1 MRAKRALEYVV
12 AVLAAAAAVQ
22 LGQIVREASAGAET
36 LLLVAAIVLSC
47 WHGGVGPGLA
57 ATTLVVCAELAP
69 LLHPPGPGAASWPR
83 AAILFA
89 VALLIIGSEAVHRR
103 AARQWGQSRAELQAR
118 LGETSRALAQ
128 ANRDLHHQFA
138 AGQQKEG
145 ELLAYQ
151 GRLRDLAA
159 ELSYA
164 EERERQRIAT
174 QLHDDIG
181 QTLSI
186 CQMRLESLREA
197 APADLPETVAQIV
210 EVLEQTITRTRTLTC
225 QLSPPVLRELGLV
238 AAIQWL
244 SEQVAAQSGLRIRV
258 DAGPEPTTLDEDLR
272 ILLFQVAREL
282 LANVV
287 KHAGARHVTVSLWSE
302 KGRLTLGVEDDG
314 VGFETNAASGVNGNS
329 HKKNSFGL
337 FSIRERLRHCGGG
350 LVVESEAGR
359 GARCTVV
366 LDVGHGNGD
375 RSLRGASQL
384 HEAGSGEG
392 QGNHDR
398 QEQYEARPGPP
409 RG

>member
-1 MRAKRALEYVV
+1 MRAKRALEYLI

-22 LGQIVREASAGAET
+22 LGLLIRETSAGAET
-36 LLLVAAIVLSC
+36 LLLVAAIVLSS
-47 WHGGVGPGLA
+47 WRGGLGPGLV
-57 ATTLVVCAELAP
+57 ATAIVVCAELGP
-69 LLHPPGPGAASWPR
+69 SIHPPHLGVVSWAR
-83 AAILFA
+83 AAILLA
-89 VALLIIGSEAVHRR
+89 VALLIVGSNVVHRR
-103 AARQWGQSRAELQAR
+103 AEWQWRQAR
-118 LGETSRALAQ
+118 GELEARVSEASRALAQ
-128 ANRDLHHQFA
+128 VNEDLRQQFA
-138 AGQQKEG
+138 AGRQKED

-186 CQMRLESLREA
+186 CQMRLESLRET

-258 DAGPEPTTLDEDLR
+258 DAGPEPATLDEDLR
-272 ILLFQVAREL
+272 IVLFQVAREL

-287 KHAGARHVTVSLWSE
+287 KHAGARHVTVSLWSRE
-302 KGRLTLGVEDDG
+302 GQVRLGVEDDG
-314 VGFETNAASGVNGNS
+314 VGFETKPAASGVHGGNR
-329 HKKNSFGL
+329 KKNSFGL
-337 FSIRERLRHCGGG
+337 FSIRERLRHCGGQ

-366 LDVGHGNGD
+366 LNVRNGD
-375 RSLRGASQL
+375 RPLRGASQL
-384 HEAGSGEG
+384 HEAGNGEG
-392 QGNHDR
+392 
-398 QEQYEARPGPP
+398 
-409 RG
+409 

>member
-1 MRAKRALEYVV
+1 LDYVV
-12 AVLAAAAAVQ
+12 AVLAAGAAVQ
-22 LGQIVREASAGAET
+22 LGWIVGDAVPGAQT
-36 LLLVAAIVLSC
+36 LLLVAAVLLSC
-47 WHGGVGPGLA
+47 WHGGVGPGLVA
-57 ATTLVVCAELAP
+57 AALVVCAEFGAGLS
-69 LLHPPGPGAASWPR
+69 PPYAGAAGWLR
-83 AAILFA
+83 AVSLVV
-89 VALLIIGSEAVHRR
+89 VAMLIVGSEAMHRH
-103 AARQWGQSRAELQAR
+103 AAGRWRQAR
-118 LGETSRALAQ
+118 SGLESRIDETSRALADATQ
-128 ANRDLHHQFA
+128 DLRQQLA

-159 ELSYA
+159 ELAHA

-197 APADLPETVAQIV
+197 TPEDLPETVGQIV

-238 AAIQWL
+238 AATQWL
-244 SEQVAAQSGLRIRV
+244 SEQVAAQSGLRIGV
-258 DAGPEPTTLDEDLR
+258 EAGPEPTTLDEDLR

-287 KHAGARHVTVSLWSE
+287 KHAGARHVTVSLWSDE
-302 KGRLTLGVEDDG
+302 GRLTLCVEDDG
-314 VGFETNAASGVNGNS
+314 VGFESGPAAGAGVNG

-337 FSIRERLRHCGGG
+337 FSIRERLRHCGGR
-350 LVVESEAGR
+350 LAVESEAG
-359 GARCTVV
+359 GGTRCTVELNV
-366 LDVGHGNGD
+366 GNGD
-375 RSLRGASQL
+375 WSARGASRDL
-384 HEAGSGEG
+384 GTGNGEE

-398 QEQYEARPGPP
+398 HEQYAAHPGPP